1 MNYPDGRA
9 ANGTIAHRLCS
20 ANLSASFAVCTAVAL
35 AMGLLAANGAVTV
48 QHDGG
53 GTVLVSLDRCA
64 PHGHVDL
71 HTSGVVLW
79 STRRPAQLRACVPPR
94 GSVHRLVSADPSS
107 SFEDFLAAGHFLSF
121 VRVEGAYV
129 YLDVFDALT
138 GRAVLERDLGC
149 SGPDGCEG
157 AAASFQ
163 LAPDGWVAL
172 IGQPLRATNG
182 RDETVELD
190 TGPNLEATHQKSW
203 DTYGV
208 SVEQGTG
215 STLQWSPGNDTS
227 LYSLPLGPP
236 LQALGTKAL
245 EAGTVRAVTPLP
257 AACSLFTAIEVQ
269 AVLGP
274 VSQASSDDACTY
286 TTSAM
291 PTTTLTL
298 TLHPGLTQAQVTAVE
313 HQAFDEVSSNA
324 SGSDVGPPAYSPH
337 LWKAAWDTAGG
348 GESQTNDLRIFTN
361 LELTVELV
369 TDDPRNHT
377 DDTVGP
383 SKTWDSDTVAEHA
396 ADIAFDRLAGVM
408 ISYEHR

>member
-1 MNYPDGRA
+1 
-9 ANGTIAHRLCS
+9 
-20 ANLSASFAVCTAVAL
+20 
-35 AMGLLAANGAVTV
+35 
-48 QHDGG
+48 
-53 GTVLVSLDRCA
+53 
-64 PHGHVDL
+64 
-71 HTSGVVLW
+71 
-79 STRRPAQLRACVPPR
+79 
-94 GSVHRLVSADPSS
+94 
-107 SFEDFLAAGHFLSF
+107 
-121 VRVEGAYV
+121 
-129 YLDVFDALT
+129 
-138 GRAVLERDLGC
+138 
-149 SGPDGCEG
+149 
-157 AAASFQ
+157 
-163 LAPDGWVAL
+163 
-172 IGQPLRATNG
+172 
-182 RDETVELD
+182 
-190 TGPNLEATHQKSW
+190 
-203 DTYGV
+203 
-208 SVEQGTG
+208 
-215 STLQWSPGNDTS
+215 